1 MPEPIITLSLLLRA
15 AAGGMAEAIVGRAT
29 DKAPNLVSRAKA
41 LLSQTQALPASTA
54 EVAVRKAVD
63 AARQDMLLQIAQGDL
78 SLAPNAVG
86 DLVALLNHPPFA
98 ESVASKLLV
107 AGQPDWERLRLAW
120 AAQGGDSD
128 RWQALQPA
136 LFDLLEAIQQHL
148 SADPDLGPLLRDLAK
163 LSQLTNLTTSNQ
175 VIADASR
182 EIA

>member
-1 MPEPIITLSLLLRA
+1 MPEPIITLSLLLSA
-15 AAGGMAEAIVGRAT
+15 AAGGMAEAIVGRAA

-120 AAQGGDSD
+120 DAQGGDSD

-163 LSQLTNLTTSNQ
+163 LSQLT
-175 VIADASR
+175 
-182 EIA
+182 

>member
-1 MPEPIITLSLLLRA
+1 
-15 AAGGMAEAIVGRAT
+15 
-29 DKAPNLVSRAKA
+29 
-41 LLSQTQALPASTA
+41 
-54 EVAVRKAVD
+54 
-63 AARQDMLLQIAQGDL
+63 MLLQIAQGDL

-120 AAQGGDSD
+120 DAQGGDSD

-182 EIA
+182 EIAASSAAGAATLAGLLALSRPSWHRWPNGPRHGPPRRFLRAWPSRLTNGLI